1 MNAEVIINTITQKC
15 QRCPDTRHLDF
26 RDHSD
31 VGVAKKRGSPEPPVP
46 FTGFVVRLN
55 DFVFGRYTSFD
66 IASAFTVVITPR
78 FRTRD
83 GAVEKGCGNTN
94 RCCLAYRD
102 YIIFFSH
109 FLDNYFE

>member
-1 MNAEVIINTITQKC
+1 MWGSQKK
-15 QRCPDTRHLDF
+15 
-26 RDHSD
+26 
-31 VGVAKKRGSPEPPVP
+31 GGSPESPIPS
-46 FTGFVVRLN
+46 TGFVVRLN

-66 IASAFTVVITPR
+66 IACAFTVVITPR

-83 GAVEKGCGNTN
+83 GAVEQCCGNTN

-109 FLDNYFE
+109 FLDMYFE